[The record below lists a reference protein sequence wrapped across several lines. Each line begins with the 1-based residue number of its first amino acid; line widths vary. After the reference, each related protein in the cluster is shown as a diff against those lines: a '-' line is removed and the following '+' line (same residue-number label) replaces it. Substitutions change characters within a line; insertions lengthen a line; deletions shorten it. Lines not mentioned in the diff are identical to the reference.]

1 MDAGKFQL
9 VGEADVILS
18 DCGRFVP
25 PVGSVVYIPHAFL
38 LQAVLDVDAN
48 TVFYKEVTGDTTWV
62 WRSISTALSGNPP
75 LVYAQVLKPDG
86 RFLFNGL
93 MDLTP
98 VAGFGSNR
106 FLLTRELEVP
116 PGSKI
121 QLTLA
126 DHYPVVVAAAQP
138 VSFLAE
144 GAYAYY
150 LKNGRRSGSVEQEA
164 SQMERITGTPNQNL
178 LAPCWM
184 SGNGPHT
191 PPGFEDEQFIY
202 GNGVSNVASV
212 TFGGNV
218 AAKCSIQIDNSEDF
232 IVRRFLFDVTLAY
245 PLGGTFT
252 GRIRNGSGFAFT
264 DDYIDLPR
272 YLGGSCWAK
281 GWHLKHGDQ
290 ILFDLVAVDGN
301 TGNTISIEC
310 FAEGVKRR
318 RVA

>member
-75 LVYAQVLKPDG
+75 QVYAQVLKPDG
-86 RFLFNGL
+86 HFLFNGL
-93 MDLTP
+93 LDLTQ

-121 QLTLA
+121 QLTLD
-126 DHYPVVVAAAQP
+126 DHYAAAIALQP

-164 SQMERITGTPNQNL
+164 SQMERVTGTVNQNL

-202 GNGVSNVASV
+202 GNGVSNIASV

-232 IVRRFLFDVTLAY
+232 EVRRFLFDIRKDVTVT
-245 PLGGTFT
+245 GGTFT
-252 GRIRNGSGFAFT
+252 GRIRVGSGYAVT

-272 YLGGSCWAK
+272 YLNGVCWA
-281 GWHLKHGDQ
+281 HDLHVKHGDQ
-290 ILFDLVAVDGN
+290 ILFDLVLVDAAGSG
-301 TGNTISIEC
+301 TMTIEC

-318 RVA
+318 RAA